1 MTIEKLEYFYTIAK
15 YNSISKASEE
25 LYVSKSTLSSS
36 LKSLEEEIGDQLFDR
51 SGKKLSL
58 NQKGM
63 QVFAEVTIILKKM
76 KNINLNLSHNLI
88 NSTIR
93 VGVGNP
99 SILHKL
105 NQGNKEFDLN
115 FSEGNS
121 FDLLSLLSYEKL
133 DCVIT
138 SANVNS
144 TVLKKEL
151 IGEISMLL
159 CVSES
164 VKQRILEDGISCL
177 DDYQFL
183 YMNNH
188 IDHLEIT
195 KKIMEYLK
203 LNSEIKCCY
212 DSFFLANL
220 IKKGEG
226 VYVILSIRQPSISNL
241 NKELKFIT
249 LKPKKKFYIYTN
261 PLVHL
266 FQYNEF
272 LDFVKNIIL

>member
-1 MTIEKLEYFYTIAK
+1 LEYFYTIAK

-63 QVFAEVTIILKKM
+63 QVLAEVTIILKKM

-151 IGEISMLL
+151 IGEFSMLL

-177 DDYQFL
+177 DDYQ
-183 YMNNH
+183 
-188 IDHLEIT
+188 
-195 KKIMEYLK
+195 
-203 LNSEIKCCY
+203 
-212 DSFFLANL
+212 
-220 IKKGEG
+220 
-226 VYVILSIRQPSISNL
+226 
-241 NKELKFIT
+241 
-249 LKPKKKFYIYTN
+249 
-261 PLVHL
+261 
-266 FQYNEF
+266 
-272 LDFVKNIIL
+272 